1 MMNWRDLIATPPEM
15 LAHPQN
21 TQNTQ
26 NRGARGIIAH
36 SADIADRV
44 AAEKVAPVST
54 PPIQA
59 GEGGDLSDRCDP
71 VETVKGDEALNQP
84 APIVPTIQAGS
95 QITWTRGDG
104 STQGGVV
111 DYLYVDETG
120 TRWAFISI
128 GDSWAAVNLKFVTL
142 VEEGGQH

>member
-1 MMNWRDLIATPPEM
+1 MGKYLDKIRQHEHGEPVPPNETGQ
-15 LAHPQN
+15 A
-21 TQNTQ
+21 
-26 NRGARGIIAH
+26 
-36 SADIADRV
+36 
-44 AAEKVAPVST
+44 APV
-54 PPIQA
+54 PPIQPGA
-59 GEGGDLSDRCDP
+59 
-71 VETVKGDEALNQP
+71 
-84 APIVPTIQAGS
+84 

-128 GDSWAAVNLKFVTL
+128 GESWAAINLKFVTL